1 MTPTVGPAGDN
12 MTVTVH
18 LHRSM
23 DAIPASVPALRSEVA
38 AFVTDA
44 GIGEPLLTAVKL
56 AVSEAVTNAVLHA
69 YVGAATPGAVR
80 VAAWLERDSLLVE
93 VSDDGGGMMP
103 RLDSPGLG
111 VGLPFIADTADTLDI
126 GSSPA
131 GGAQL
136 RMTFALAPSARFA

>member
-1 MTPTVGPAGDN
+1 MLVS
-12 MTVTVH
+12 VH

-23 DAIPASVPALRSEVA
+23 DAVPASVPALRGAIAEFVIA
-38 AFVTDA
+38 AGVR
-44 GIGEPLLTAVKL
+44 EPLLTSVKL

-69 YVGAATPGAVR
+69 YVGAVRPGVVR
-80 VAAWLERDSLLVE
+80 VAAWLEKDSLLVE

-126 GSSPA
+126 GSSPR

-136 RMTFALAPSARFA
+136 RMTFALAPAVPRIA

>member
-1 MTPTVGPAGDN
+1 MMLVS
-12 MTVTVH
+12 VH

-23 DAIPASVPALRSEVA
+23 DAVPASVPALRGAVA
-38 AFVTDA
+38 EFVIAA
-44 GIGEPLLTAVKL
+44 GVREPLLTSVKL

-69 YVGAATPGAVR
+69 YVGAVRPGAVR
-80 VAAWLERDSLLVE
+80 VAAWLEQDSLLVE

-126 GSSPA
+126 GSSPR

-136 RMTFALAPSARFA
+136 RMTFALAPAVPRIA